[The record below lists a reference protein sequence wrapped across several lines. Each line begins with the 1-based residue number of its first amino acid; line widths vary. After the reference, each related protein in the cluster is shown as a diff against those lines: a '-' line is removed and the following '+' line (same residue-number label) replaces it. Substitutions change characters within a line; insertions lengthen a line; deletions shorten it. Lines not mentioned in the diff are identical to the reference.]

1 DGYILMYVLDNPSP
15 WFTLPIM
22 ILLLIFATFTVYHR
36 TKLAIYFSFKILFAL
51 AMFYGITVN
60 LVYFFFVVLQLYLC
74 YNAYYLILIFATFT
88 VYQPTKPAI
97 YFSFKKLIALSMF
110 TGITVNLV
118 YFMFV
123 VLQLDPW
130 YNPQYFIPIGGMI
143 IGKTMTG
150 VSLGVNN
157 LLTGMR

>member
-1 DGYILMYVLDNPSP
+1 PSVPTRRSSDLIPRKRLIIVSAVRMTLQLIIVGYILMYVLDNPSP
-15 WFTLPIM
+15 WITVPIM
-22 ILLLIFATFTVYHR
+22 IL
-36 TKLAIYFSFKILFAL
+36 
-51 AMFYGITVN
+51 M
-60 LVYFFFVVLQLYLC
+60 
-74 YNAYYLILIFATFT
+74 LIFATFT
-88 VYQPTKPAI
+88 VYQRTKPAI
-97 YFSFKKLIALSMF
+97 YFSVKKLIPLAMF

-157 LLTGMR
+157 LLTWMRDLQ